1 MKIIYTR
8 IAAAAALETGIIAN
22 PDYYENPNLK
32 AKEVI
37 IYGNYPKI
45 QKDYESLEVPVEV
58 RKLEVPQKTTL
69 ATVNVAVGITPE
81 LQEVIDNTKAECE
94 KVVEENGQLKQKI
107 EILEQASGDSSEL
120 ISENSRLKDAVLQ
133 ADNAAKAAE
142 GKVVSIQAEF
152 DAFKNDV
159 AAMQARITELE
170 AGNASENPATET
182 ATNVFENWSNNQL
195 KEYLASKNIGYKPSA
210 TKAELLKLIP
220 KE

>member
-1 MKIIYTR
+1 MKLIYTR
-8 IAAAAALETGIIAN
+8 IAAAAALEVGTIAN
-22 PDYYENPNLK
+22 PDYYEYPNRS
-32 AKEVI
+32 AEEVI

-45 QKDYESLEVPVEV
+45 QNDYEALDIPVEV
-58 RKLEVPQKTTL
+58 RKLEEPAKTTL

-81 LQEVIDNTKAECE
+81 LQEVIDQAKADCE

-120 ISENSRLKDAVLQ
+120 ISENSRLKDALFQ
-133 ADNAAKAAE
+133 ADNATKAAE
-142 GKVVSIQAEF
+142 GKVVSIKAEF

-159 AAMQARITELE
+159 TAMQARIAELE
-170 AGNASENPATET
+170 VGKVAENSTTET
-182 ATNVFENWSNNQL
+182 ATNDFENWSNDQL

>member
-8 IAAAAALETGIIAN
+8 IAALAALETGIIAN

-58 RKLEVPQKTTL
+58 RKLEEPQKTTL
-69 ATVNVAVGITPE
+69 ATVNVEVGVTPE
-81 LQEVIDNTKAECE
+81 LQAVIDDAKAECE
-94 KVVEENGQLKQKI
+94 KVVEENTQLKQKI
-107 EILEQASGDSSEL
+107 AILEQAGGNQSEL
-120 ISENSRLKDAVLQ
+120 LSENSRLKDAVVL
-133 ADNAAKAAE
+133 ADKALKEAE
-142 GKVVSIQAEF
+142 AQVVGIKTEF
-152 DAFKNDV
+152 DAFKNDIP
-159 AAMQARITELE
+159 AMQARIAELE
-170 AGNASENPATET
+170 AGKAEEKPATET
-182 ATNVFENWSNNQL
+182 AVNDFENWSNDQL

>member
-1 MKIIYTR
+1 MKLIYTR
-8 IAAAAALETGIIAN
+8 IAAAAALEVGTIAN
-22 PDYYENPNLK
+22 PDYYENPNRS
-32 AKEVI
+32 AEEVI
-37 IYGNYPKI
+37 IYGDYPKI
-45 QKDYESLEVPVEV
+45 QNDYEALDIPVEV
-58 RKLEVPQKTTL
+58 RKLEEPQKTTM
-69 ATVNVAVGITPE
+69 ATVNVEVGVTPE
-81 LQEVIDNTKAECE
+81 LQAVIDDAKAECE
-94 KVVEENGQLKQKI
+94 KVIEENGQLKQKI

-152 DAFKNDV
+152 EAFKNDV
-159 AAMQARITELE
+159 AAMQARIAELE
-170 AGNASENPATET
+170 SGKAAENSTTET
-182 ATNVFENWSNNQL
+182 AVNDFENWSNDQL

>member
-1 MKIIYTR
+1 MKLIYTR
-8 IAAAAALETGIIAN
+8 IAAAAALEVGTIAN
-22 PDYYENPNLK
+22 PEYYEYPNRS
-32 AKEVI
+32 AEEVI
-37 IYGNYPKI
+37 IYGDYPKI
-45 QKDYESLEVPVEV
+45 QNDYEALNIPVEV
-58 RKLEVPQKTTL
+58 RKLEEPAKTTL

-81 LQEVIDNTKAECE
+81 LQKVIDQAKADCE
-94 KVVEENGQLKQKI
+94 KVIEENGQLKQKI
-107 EILEQASGDSSEL
+107 EILEQANGDSSEL

-152 DAFKNDV
+152 EAFKNDIP
-159 AAMQARITELE
+159 AMQARIAELE
-170 AGNASENPATET
+170 SGKAAENSTTET
-182 ATNVFENWSNNQL
+182 AVNDFENWSNDQL

>member
-1 MKIIYTR
+1 MKLIYTR
-8 IAAAAALETGIIAN
+8 IAASAALEVGTFAN
-22 PDYYENPNLK
+22 PDYYEYPNRS
-32 AKEVI
+32 AEEVI
-37 IYGNYPKI
+37 IYGDYPKI
-45 QKDYESLEVPVEV
+45 QNDYEALDIPVEV
-58 RKLEVPQKTTL
+58 RKLEEPAKTTL

-133 ADNAAKAAE
+133 ADNATKAAE

-152 DAFKNDV
+152 DAFKNDI
-159 AAMQARITELE
+159 AAMQARIAELE
-170 AGNASENPATET
+170 AGKAAQNPATET
-182 ATNVFENWSNNQL
+182 ATNDFESWSNDQL
-195 KEYLASKNIGYKPSA
+195 KEYLASKDIGYKPSA
-210 TKAELLKLIP
+210 TKPELLKLIP

>member
-1 MKIIYTR
+1 MKLIYTR
-8 IAAAAALETGIIAN
+8 IAAAAALEVGTIAN
-22 PDYYENPNLK
+22 PDYYENPNRS
-32 AKEVI
+32 AEEVI
-37 IYGNYPKI
+37 IYGDYPKI
-45 QKDYESLEVPVEV
+45 QNDYEALDIPVEV
-58 RKLEVPQKTTL
+58 RKLEEPAKTTL

-152 DAFKNDV
+152 EAFKNDIP
-159 AAMQARITELE
+159 AMQARIVELE
-170 AGNASENPATET
+170 AGKSAENPATET
-182 ATNVFENWSNNQL
+182 AANDFENWSNDQL

>member
-1 MKIIYTR
+1 
-8 IAAAAALETGIIAN
+8 
-22 PDYYENPNLK
+22 
-32 AKEVI
+32 KEVI
-37 IYGNYPKI
+37 IYGDYPKI
-45 QKDYESLEVPVEV
+45 QNDYEALDIPVEV
-58 RKLEVPQKTTL
+58 RKLEEPAKTTL
-69 ATVNVAVGITPE
+69 ATVSTVIGITPE
-81 LQEVIDNTKAECE
+81 LQ
-94 KVVEENGQLKQKI
+94 KVVEENTQLKQKI

-182 ATNVFENWSNNQL
+182 AANDFENWSNDQL

>member
-1 MKIIYTR
+1 MKLIYTR
-8 IAAAAALETGIIAN
+8 IAAAAALEVGTIAN
-22 PDYYENPNLK
+22 PDYYEHPNRS
-32 AKEVI
+32 AEEVI
-37 IYGNYPKI
+37 IYGDYPKI
-45 QKDYESLEVPVEV
+45 QNDYQALDIPVEV
-58 RKLEVPQKTTL
+58 RKLEEPAKTTL

-81 LQEVIDNTKAECE
+81 LQEVIDKTKAECE

-133 ADNAAKAAE
+133 ADNATKAAE
-142 GKVVSIQAEF
+142 EKVVSIQAEF

-159 AAMQARITELE
+159 AAMQARIAELE
-170 AGNASENPATET
+170 AGKAAENSATET
-182 ATNVFENWSNNQL
+182 AVNDFENWSNDQL
-195 KEYLASKNIGYKPSA
+195 KEYLASKNIGYKSSA

>member
-8 IAAAAALETGIIAN
+8 IAALAALETGIIAN
-22 PDYYENPNLK
+22 PDYYETPNLK

-58 RKLEVPQKTTL
+58 RKLEEPQKTTL
-69 ATVNVAVGITPE
+69 ATVNVEVGVTPE
-81 LQEVIDNTKAECE
+81 LQSVIDDAKAECE
-94 KVVEENGQLKQKI
+94 KVVEENTQLKQKI
-107 EILEQASGDSSEL
+107 AILEQAGGNQSEL
-120 ISENSRLKDAVLQ
+120 LSENSRLKDAVVL
-133 ADNAAKAAE
+133 ADKALKEAE
-142 GKVVSIQAEF
+142 AQVVGIKTEF
-152 DAFKNDV
+152 DAFKNDIP
-159 AAMQARITELE
+159 AMQARIAELE
-170 AGNASENPATET
+170 AGKAEEKPATET
-182 ATNVFENWSNNQL
+182 AVNDFENWSNDQL

>member
-1 MKIIYTR
+1 MKLIYTR
-8 IAAAAALETGIIAN
+8 IAAAAALEVGTIAN
-22 PDYYENPNLK
+22 PDYYENPNRS
-32 AKEVI
+32 AEEVI
-37 IYGNYPKI
+37 IYGDYPKI
-45 QKDYESLEVPVEV
+45 QNDYEALDIPVEV
-58 RKLEVPQKTTL
+58 RKLEEPAKTTL

-152 DAFKNDV
+152 EAFKNDV
-159 AAMQARITELE
+159 AAMQARIAELD
-170 AGNASENPATET
+170 AGKAAENPATDT
-182 ATNVFENWSNNQL
+182 ATNDFENWSNDQL
-195 KEYLASKNIGYKPSA
+195 KEFLASKDIGYKPSA

>member
-58 RKLEVPQKTTL
+58 RKLEEPQKTTL

-81 LQEVIDNTKAECE
+81 LQAVFDDAKAECE
-94 KVVEENGQLKQKI
+94 KVVEENTQLKQKI
-107 EILEQASGDSSEL
+107 AILEQAGGNQSEL
-120 ISENSRLKDAVLQ
+120 LSENSRLKDAVLQ

-159 AAMQARITELE
+159 AAMQARIAELE
-170 AGNASENPATET
+170 SGKATET
-182 ATNVFENWSNNQL
+182 AANDFENWSNDQL

>member
-8 IAAAAALETGIIAN
+8 IAALAALETGIIAN
-22 PDYYENPNLK
+22 PDYYETPNLK

-37 IYGNYPKI
+37 IYGDYPKI
-45 QKDYESLEVPVEV
+45 QNDYEALDIPVEV
-58 RKLEVPQKTTL
+58 RKLEEPQKTTM
-69 ATVNVAVGITPE
+69 ATVNVEVGVIPE
-81 LQEVIDNTKAECE
+81 LQAVINDAKAECE
-94 KVVEENGQLKQKI
+94 KVIEENGQLKQKI

-152 DAFKNDV
+152 EAFKNDV
-159 AAMQARITELE
+159 AAMQARIAELD
-170 AGNASENPATET
+170 AGKAAENPATDT
-182 ATNVFENWSNNQL
+182 ATNDFENWSNDQL
-195 KEYLASKNIGYKPSA
+195 KEFLASKDIGYKPSA

>member
-1 MKIIYTR
+1 MKLIYTR
-8 IAAAAALETGIIAN
+8 IAAAAVLEVGTIAN
-22 PDYYENPNLK
+22 PDYYENPNRS
-32 AKEVI
+32 AEEVI
-37 IYGNYPKI
+37 IYGDYPKI
-45 QKDYESLEVPVEV
+45 QNDYEALDIPVEV
-58 RKLEVPQKTTL
+58 RKLEEPQKTTM
-69 ATVNVAVGITPE
+69 ATVNVEVGVTPE
-81 LQEVIDNTKAECE
+81 LQAVIDDAKAECE
-94 KVVEENGQLKQKI
+94 KVIEENGQLKQKI

-152 DAFKNDV
+152 EAFKNDV
-159 AAMQARITELE
+159 AAMQARIAELE
-170 AGNASENPATET
+170 AGKAEENPATET
-182 ATNVFENWSNNQL
+182 AANDFENWSNDQL

>member
-1 MKIIYTR
+1 MKLIYTR
-8 IAAAAALETGIIAN
+8 IAAAAALEVGTIAN
-22 PDYYENPNLK
+22 PDYYEHPNRS
-32 AKEVI
+32 AEEVI
-37 IYGNYPKI
+37 IYGDYPKI
-45 QKDYESLEVPVEV
+45 QNDYQALDIPVEV
-58 RKLEVPQKTTL
+58 RKLEEPAKTTL

-81 LQEVIDNTKAECE
+81 LQEVIDKTKAECE

-133 ADNAAKAAE
+133 ADNATKAAE
-142 GKVVSIQAEF
+142 EKVVSIQAEF
-152 DAFKNDV
+152 DAFKNDI
-159 AAMQARITELE
+159 AAMQARIAELE
-170 AGNASENPATET
+170 AGKAAENSATET
-182 ATNVFENWSNNQL
+182 AANDFENWSNDQL

>member
-22 PDYYENPNLK
+22 PDYYETPNLK

-58 RKLEVPQKTTL
+58 RKLEEPQKTTL
-69 ATVNVAVGITPE
+69 ATVNVEVGVTPE
-81 LQEVIDNTKAECE
+81 LQSVIDDAKAECE
-94 KVVEENGQLKQKI
+94 KVVEENTQLKQKI
-107 EILEQASGDSSEL
+107 AILEQAGGNQSEL
-120 ISENSRLKDAVLQ
+120 LSENSRLKDAVVL
-133 ADNAAKAAE
+133 ADKALKEAE
-142 GKVVSIQAEF
+142 AQVVGIKTEF
-152 DAFKNDV
+152 DAFKNDIP
-159 AAMQARITELE
+159 AMQARIAELE
-170 AGNASENPATET
+170 AGKAEEKPATET
-182 ATNVFENWSNNQL
+182 AVNDFENWSNDQL

>member
-8 IAAAAALETGIIAN
+8 ITALAALETGIIAN
-22 PDYYENPNLK
+22 PDYYETPNLK

-58 RKLEVPQKTTL
+58 RKLEEPAKTTL

-81 LQEVIDNTKAECE
+81 LQEVIDQAKADCE
-94 KVVEENGQLKQKI
+94 KVIEENGQLKQKI
-107 EILEQASGDSSEL
+107 EILEQANGDSSEL
-120 ISENSRLKDAVLQ
+120 ISENTRLKDAVLQ
-133 ADNAAKAAE
+133 ADNATKAAE

-159 AAMQARITELE
+159 AAMQARIAELD
-170 AGNASENPATET
+170 AGKSAENPATET
-182 ATNVFENWSNNQL
+182 AANDFENWSNDQL

>member
-1 MKIIYTR
+1 MKLIYTR
-8 IAAAAALETGIIAN
+8 IAAAAALEVGTIAN
-22 PDYYENPNLK
+22 PDYYENPNRS
-32 AKEVI
+32 AEEVI
-37 IYGNYPKI
+37 IYGDYPKI
-45 QKDYESLEVPVEV
+45 QNDYEALDIPVEV
-58 RKLEVPQKTTL
+58 RKLEEPAKTTL

-152 DAFKNDV
+152 EAFKNDIP
-159 AAMQARITELE
+159 AMQARIAELE
-170 AGNASENPATET
+170 SGKAAENSTTET
-182 ATNVFENWSNNQL
+182 AVNDFENWSNDQL

>member
-1 MKIIYTR
+1 MKLIYTR
-8 IAAAAALETGIIAN
+8 IAAAAALEIGTIAN
-22 PDYYENPNLK
+22 PDYYEHPNRS
-32 AKEVI
+32 AEEVI
-37 IYGNYPKI
+37 IYGDYPKI
-45 QKDYESLEVPVEV
+45 QNDYEALDIPVEV
-58 RKLEVPQKTTL
+58 RKLEEPAKTTL
-69 ATVNVAVGITPE
+69 ATVSAVIGITPE
-81 LQEVIDNTKAECE
+81 LQKVVDETKAECE
-94 KVVEENGQLKQKI
+94 KVVEENTQLKQKI

-182 ATNVFENWSNNQL
+182 ATNVFENWSNDQL

>member
-58 RKLEVPQKTTL
+58 RKLEEPQKTTL
-69 ATVNVAVGITPE
+69 ATVNVEVGVTPE
-81 LQEVIDNTKAECE
+81 LQAVFDDAKAECE
-94 KVVEENGQLKQKI
+94 KVVEENTQLKQKI
-107 EILEQASGDSSEL
+107 AILEQAGGNQSEL
-120 ISENSRLKDAVLQ
+120 LSENSRLKDAVVL
-133 ADNAAKAAE
+133 ADKALKEAE
-142 GKVVSIQAEF
+142 AQVVGIKTEF
-152 DAFKNDV
+152 DAFKNDIP
-159 AAMQARITELE
+159 AMQARIAELE
-170 AGNASENPATET
+170 AGKAEEKPATET
-182 ATNVFENWSNNQL
+182 AVNDFENWSNDQL